1 MLLDYSINHMDKKYF
16 EHIANIKELGKY
28 HYKILLLLM
37 VGDYSQSDISK
48 LLDIKKQNVNRV
60 FKDLEKLGLIEV
72 KEKIGSNKYYRLVD
86 IKTLKI
92 NIIGQIKMI

>member
-1 MLLDYSINHMDKKYF
+1 MDKKYF

-60 FKDLEKLGLIEV
+60 FKDLENLGLIEI
-72 KEKIGSNKYYRLVD
+72 KEKIGSNKYYKLVD

>member
-1 MLLDYSINHMDKKYF
+1 MLFDYSINHMDKKYF

-72 KEKIGSNKYYRLVD
+72 KKKIGVNKYYRLVD
-86 IKTLKI
+86 IKGLNV
-92 NIIGQIKMI
+92 NIAGQIKFI

>member
-1 MLLDYSINHMDKKYF
+1 MDKKYF

-37 VGDYSQSDISK
+37 VEDYSQSDISK

-60 FKDLEKLGLIEV
+60 FKDLEKLELIEI
-72 KEKIGSNKYYRLVD
+72 KEKIVSNKYYRLVD
-86 IKTLKI
+86 IKAL
-92 NIIGQIKMI
+92 NVNVVGQIKFI

>member
-1 MLLDYSINHMDKKYF
+1 MDKKYF

-37 VGDYSQSDISK
+37 VEDYSQSDISK

-60 FKDLEKLGLIEV
+60 FKDLEKLGLIEI
-72 KEKIGSNKYYRLVD
+72 KEKIVSNKYYRLVD
-86 IKTLKI
+86 IKAS
-92 NIIGQIKMI
+92 NVNVVGQIKFI

>member
-1 MLLDYSINHMDKKYF
+1 MLFDYSINMDKKYF

-48 LLDIKKQNVNRV
+48 LLYIKKQNVNRV

-72 KEKIGSNKYYRLVD
+72 KAKIGSNKYYRLVD

-92 NIIGQIKMI
+92 NIIGQIKII

>member
-1 MLLDYSINHMDKKYF
+1 MLFDYSINHMDKKYF
-16 EHIANIKELGKY
+16 EHIVNIKELGKY

-37 VGDYSQSDISK
+37 VRDYSQADISK

-86 IKTLKI
+86 IKVLNT
-92 NIIGQIKMI
+92 NFIGQIKMI

>member
-1 MLLDYSINHMDKKYF
+1 MDKKYF

-37 VGDYSQSDISK
+37 VRDYSQADISK

-72 KEKIGSNKYYRLVD
+72 KEKIGSKMK
-86 IKTLKI
+86 ILKLH
-92 NIIGQIKMI
+92 

>member
-1 MLLDYSINHMDKKYF
+1 M
-16 EHIANIKELGKY
+16 
-28 HYKILLLLM
+28 
-37 VGDYSQSDISK
+37 
-48 LLDIKKQNVNRV
+48 
-60 FKDLEKLGLIEV
+60 DLEKLGLIEV

>member
-1 MLLDYSINHMDKKYF
+1 MDKKYF

-60 FKDLEKLGLIEV
+60 FKDLEKLGLIEI
-72 KEKIGSNKYYRLVD
+72 KEKIGFNKYYRLVD
-86 IKTLKI
+86 IKALNV
-92 NIIGQIKMI
+92 NIAGQIKFI

>member
-1 MLLDYSINHMDKKYF
+1 MDKKYF
-16 EHIANIKELGKY
+16 EHIANIRELGKY

-37 VGDYSQSDISK
+37 VGDYSQADISK

-60 FKDLEKLGLIEV
+60 FKDLEKLGLIEI

-86 IKTLKI
+86 MKAL
-92 NIIGQIKMI
+92 NVNVVGQIKFI